1 MLVLSQKLRTFQY
14 CEGKFNPAF
23 VSTVGI
29 DFKVKTV
36 TVKDKRIKLQVWDT
50 AGQVFILCI
59 NIKIKKIMIAI
70 VTIITIV

>member
-1 MLVLSQKLRTFQY
+1 MLKLYFFQY

-50 AGQVFILCI
+50 AGQVYILLVYSTCI
-59 NIKIKKIMIAI
+59 FYRSG
-70 VTIITIV
+70 TR

>member
-1 MLVLSQKLRTFQY
+1 MLSVYLTFQY

-50 AGQVFILCI
+50 AGQV
-59 NIKIKKIMIAI
+59 
-70 VTIITIV
+70 